1 MKKYKIKYWLDGN
14 KYSTTIYATDSVEA
28 RLYMYLYIHCDDII
42 SIEEV
47 KENV

>member
-1 MKKYKIKYWLDGN
+1 MKKKFKVKYWLDGDLHVT
-14 KYSTTIYATDSVEA
+14 SIYAEDSVEA

-47 KENV
+47 KDV

>member
-1 MKKYKIKYWLDGN
+1 MKKFKIKYWLDGN
-14 KYSTTIYATDSVEA
+14 KHVTTIRAKDSVEA

-47 KENV
+47 KDNV